1 MPEDASIKNRRILV
15 IDDNRAI
22 HEDFRKILAGPEGH
36 SALDDFEASLF
47 GEKSAGTRLPLF
59 EVDSAYQGQEGLERV
74 RQALQEGRPY
84 SVAFV
89 DVRMPPGWD
98 GIETAARLWEASP
111 DLQVVI
117 CTAYSDYSLGE
128 MLEKLGDSDRLLI
141 LKKPFDNVEAL
152 QLANA
157 LTEKWRLTQQVR
169 RRMADLEERV
179 RERTLELEQQ
189 TQRANES
196 AETARLASKAK
207 SEFLAN
213 MSHEIRTPMNGVV
226 GMINLLLD
234 TELTPTQRE
243 FARTVKSS
251 TDALLGIINEI
262 LDFSKIEAGKI
273 VFEKVNF
280 DLRQTAEDCIGLM
293 GAKAKDKGLE
303 LTCLIQPS
311 VPARLVGDP
320 SRLRQV
326 LLNLLSNGIKFT
338 DQGSVFLEISRLNE
352 ADGVVELRCLVRD
365 TGVGISIE
373 SQKGLFE
380 SFTQADASTT
390 RRFGGTGLGLVIC
403 RKLVQ
408 LMGGNI
414 GVVSTPGKG
423 STFWF
428 TVRLAKAVDEPDLA
442 VKTRPAAADVPGK
455 GGPGAGVH
463 PGSIRVLLAEDNR
476 VNQLVALLQLRK
488 LGYQVDAVETGAEA
502 VAAWQ
507 RRRHQ
512 IILMDCQMPDMD
524 GYEATRKIRDL
535 QADGKGPPARIIAMT
550 ANAMQGDREL
560 CLASGMDDYL
570 SKPVDEQQLKA
581 VLERSWASLLK
592 ERRTPPASSASAV
605 NPHEVAVS

>member
-1 MPEDASIKNRRILV
+1 MASPRGRMATGSACTVARSPRANWAAPFGSTAKAPVWGRLSRSSFHLNPPRPMPEDASIKNRRILV

-207 SEFLAN
+207 SEVLAN

-293 GAKAKDKGLE
+293 GSKAKDKGLE

-326 LLNLLSNGIKFT
+326 L
-338 DQGSVFLEISRLNE
+338 
-352 ADGVVELRCLVRD
+352 
-365 TGVGISIE
+365 
-373 SQKGLFE
+373 
-380 SFTQADASTT
+380 
-390 RRFGGTGLGLVIC
+390 
-403 RKLVQ
+403 
-408 LMGGNI
+408 
-414 GVVSTPGKG
+414 
-423 STFWF
+423 
-428 TVRLAKAVDEPDLA
+428 
-442 VKTRPAAADVPGK
+442 
-455 GGPGAGVH
+455 
-463 PGSIRVLLAEDNR
+463 
-476 VNQLVALLQLRK
+476 
-488 LGYQVDAVETGAEA
+488 
-502 VAAWQ
+502 
-507 RRRHQ
+507 
-512 IILMDCQMPDMD
+512 
-524 GYEATRKIRDL
+524 
-535 QADGKGPPARIIAMT
+535 
-550 ANAMQGDREL
+550 
-560 CLASGMDDYL
+560 
-570 SKPVDEQQLKA
+570 
-581 VLERSWASLLK
+581 
-592 ERRTPPASSASAV
+592 
-605 NPHEVAVS
+605 